1 MHEKN
6 IMGQKIHPL
15 GFRLGIT
22 QTHRSQW
29 FEKPK
34 NYSTSLQEDFLIREY
49 LTSETRKGADPGLAK
64 VLLARRGEKIFVEL
78 YVAQPKLVTG
88 EDGSRLKE
96 FTKGI
101 QSALL
106 RMQSGQSVGFE
117 RKNLQTS
124 GTELSSAELNQNTA
138 QALRPISLQVFQIMQ
153 PATDATLVAQKVAQQ
168 LEKRVAFRRIMK
180 QTIQQAREAGV
191 EGIKVQIAGRLNGAE
206 IARTEWAREGRVPLH
221 TLRANIDY
229 CAYPAQT
236 IYGLL
241 GIKIWIYKAM
251 PQQS

>member
-1 MHEKN
+1 
-6 IMGQKIHPL
+6 MGQKIHPL

-49 LTSETRKGADPGLAK
+49 LTKETRAGADPGLAK

-96 FTKGI
+96 LTKGI
-101 QSALL
+101 QFALRNREL
-106 RMQSGQSVGFE
+106 E
-117 RKNLQTS
+117 RKNSQIS
-124 GTELSSAELNQNTA
+124 DHEVS
-138 QALRPISLQVFQIMQ
+138 RPISLQVFQIMQ

-168 LEKRVAFRRIMK
+168 LEKRVAFRRVIK
-180 QTIQQAREAGV
+180 QSIQQARAAGAA
-191 EGIKVQIAGRLNGAE
+191 GIKIKIAGRLNGAE
-206 IARTEWAREGRVPLH
+206 IARSEWAREGRVPLQ
-221 TLRANIDY
+221 TLRANLDY
-229 CAYPAQT
+229 CYHTAQT
-236 IYGLL
+236 IYGVL
-241 GIKIWIYKAM
+241 GIKIWIFKGT
-251 PQQS
+251 P

>member
-1 MHEKN
+1 
-6 IMGQKIHPL
+6 MGQKIHPL

-34 NYSTSLQEDFLIREY
+34 KYSQSLQEDFIIRQY
-49 LTSETRKGADPGLAK
+49 LTRELKNPQNSIGGDAGGSKIII
-64 VLLARRGEKIFVEL
+64 ARRGEKIFIEL
-78 YVAQPKLVTG
+78 HVAQPKLVTG

-96 FTKGI
+96 LTALI
-101 QSALL
+101 QKQLKTYGPLESKD
-106 RMQSGQSVGFE
+106 SD
-117 RKNLQTS
+117 
-124 GTELSSAELNQNTA
+124 
-138 QALRPISLQVFQIMQ
+138 QAISLQVLQVMQ

-241 GIKIWIYKAM
+241 GIKIWIYAR
-251 PQQS
+251 SAAD

>member
-1 MHEKN
+1 
-6 IMGQKIHPL
+6 MGQKIHPL

-34 NYSTSLQEDFLIREY
+34 KYSESLQEDFVIRDY
-49 LTSETRKGADPGLAK
+49 LAREMKNPRNGVGGDAGLSK
-64 VLLARRGEKIFVEL
+64 VLVSRRGEKIFVEL
-78 YVAQPKLVTG
+78 HVAQPKLVTG
-88 EDGSRLKE
+88 EDGSRLKDL
-96 FTKGI
+96 TLGI
-101 QSALL
+101 QKQIKRLQFH
-106 RMQSGQSVGFE
+106 QSSESDSQIN
-117 RKNLQTS
+117 RLDRT
-124 GTELSSAELNQNTA
+124 
-138 QALRPISLQVFQIMQ
+138 ISLQVVQVLQ

-241 GIKIWIYKAM
+241 GIKIWIYARAGHDFSH
-251 PQQS
+251 QSQ

>member
-1 MHEKN
+1 
-6 IMGQKIHPL
+6 MGQKIHPL

-49 LTSETRKGADPGLAK
+49 LTKETRAGADPGLAK

-101 QSALL
+101 QLALRNREL
-106 RMQSGQSVGFE
+106 EQ
-117 RKNLQTS
+117 KNSQIS
-124 GTELSSAELNQNTA
+124 DYEVS
-138 QALRPISLQVFQIMQ
+138 RPISLQVFQIMQ

-180 QTIQQAREAGV
+180 QSIQQAREAGV

-241 GIKIWIYKAM
+241 GIKIWIYKASEEKH
-251 PQQS
+251 QQS